1 MLKSVAP
8 YIGKYKKYTVIASV
22 LTTLGIIANVAP
34 YFFLYQLILPLTRH
48 QLPDFH
54 FIVVRVLLIFA
65 CLAFYAI
72 SYTTGLCFSHV
83 SAYNTLKNIR
93 ISLKSKL
100 ENQPLGN
107 IKEMGTG
114 QIKRVFTD
122 DIDQIELLLAHA
134 IPEGIANLL
143 VPLIVLIAMFIVDWR
158 LALLTL
164 AIIPIGVFAMSMMM
178 KAGMS
183 KMGAYYE
190 SAKKMNN
197 TIIEYVNGMEAIKV
211 FNKDG
216 DSFRRF
222 GDAVRG
228 YRDFTLAWYKVCWP
242 WMAVYNST
250 LPCLAFFTL
259 PIGALL
265 VLNDTIDLSQLL
277 LVLCMSFSIGSS
289 ILRALSFGGKIP
301 QLDYKIAELEKMMNG
316 DAIKQGTHGFEG
328 KNYDIEFSN
337 VRFTY
342 KKNLA
347 HGFETSN
354 DVSDSNK
361 NDFALAK
368 SNEPSA
374 RSDRKLYNTLLTQRA
389 NPCDNEVLH
398 GINLTLKQGTT
409 TALIGESGSGKS
421 TLAKLLVH
429 FYDLDSGSI
438 KIGGQDITDMS
449 IEALNN
455 QISYV
460 AQEQFLFNT
469 SLYENILIGRPTA
482 SREEVLDAA
491 HRAQCDEF
499 LARFPKGI
507 DTMAGDSGK
516 QLSGGERQRISLARA
531 ILKNAPVIVLDEATA
546 FMDPEN
552 EEKMNAAIAEIVKD
566 KTVIV
571 IAHRLSS
578 IKNADKICVLK
589 AGNVIAEGTHDEL
602 MKNCE
607 EFQKLWAASTAAANW
622 KI

>member
-1 MLKSVAP
+1 MIKSVAP
-8 YIGKYKKYTVIASV
+8 YIGKYKKYTVLASI
-22 LTTLGIIANVAP
+22 LTTLGIIANVIP
-34 YFFLYQLILPLTRH
+34 YFFLYQLILPLTQH
-48 QLPDFH
+48 QLPDSKFVL
-54 FIVVRVLLIFA
+54 IRVGLILL
-65 CLAFYAI
+65 CEVLYSVLYSSGLA
-72 SYTTGLCFSHV
+72 SSHV

-93 ISLKSKL
+93 IALKGKL

-107 IKEMGTG
+107 IKELGTG

-134 IPEGIANLL
+134 IPEGIANIMVPCL
-143 VPLIVLIAMFIVDWR
+143 VILASFFIDWR
-158 LALLTL
+158 LALLTI
-164 AIIPIGVFAMSMMM
+164 ATIPVGAFGMAMMM
-178 KAGMS
+178 KAGMTL
-183 KMGAYYE
+183 MGPYYD

-222 GDAVRG
+222 GEAVRN
-228 YRDFTLAWYKVCWP
+228 YRDFTLDWYKACWP
-242 WMAVYNST
+242 WMAVYNSI
-250 LPCLAFFTL
+250 LPCFALFTL
-259 PIGALL
+259 PIGGLM
-265 VLNDTIDLSQLL
+265 VLSGSVTLSQLV
-277 LVLCMSFSIGSS
+277 LVLCMSFAIGPA

-301 QLDYKIAELEKMMNG
+301 QLNYKIAELEKMIK
-316 DAIKQGTHGFEG
+316 DDPIKQGERGFEG
-328 KNYDIEFSN
+328 KNYDIEFKD
-337 VRFTY
+337 VRFSY
-342 KKNLA
+342 SKDFRAGDN
-347 HGFETSN
+347 
-354 DVSDSNK
+354 SDN
-361 NDFALAK
+361 NGAGQEAQK
-368 SNEPSA
+368 SSEPQSSQNA
-374 RSDRKLYNTLLTQRA
+374 EAQKEAQ
-389 NPCDNEVLH
+389 PKEVLH
-398 GINLTLKQGTT
+398 GINLTMKQGTT

-429 FYDLDSGSI
+429 FYDVKSGSI
-438 KIGGQDITDMS
+438 SIGGQKITDMT

-469 SLYENILIGRPTA
+469 TLYENILIGRPDA
-482 SREEVLDAA
+482 NREEVLDAA

-499 LARFPKGI
+499 LERFPDGI
-507 DTMAGDSGK
+507 DTKAGDSGK

-552 EEKMNAAIAEIVKD
+552 EEKMNAAISEIIKD

-589 AGNVIAEGTHDEL
+589 EGDLIAEGTHEQLIKDCDEY
-602 MKNCE
+602 KT
-607 EFQKLWAASTAAANW
+607 LWAASTAAANW
-622 KI
+622 RIS

>member
-54 FIVVRVLLIFA
+54 FVVVRVLLIFA

-143 VPLIVLIAMFIVDWR
+143 VPLIVIIAMFIVDWR

-164 AIIPIGVFAMSMMM
+164 AIIPVGVFAMSMMM
-178 KAGMS
+178 KAGMI

-265 VLNDTIDLSQLL
+265 VLNGTIDLSQLL

-316 DAIKQGTHGFEG
+316 EAIKQGTHSFEG
-328 KNYDIEFSN
+328 KNYDIEFKDVKFS
-337 VRFTY
+337 Y
-342 KKNLA
+342 KKGEA
-347 HGFETSN
+347 S
-354 DVSDSNK
+354 
-361 NDFALAK
+361 
-368 SNEPSA
+368 PSLQPA
-374 RSDRKLYNTLLTQRA
+374 SQSSATPTA
-389 NPCDNEVLH
+389 GVTPATPPSVEVLH

-469 SLYENILIGRPTA
+469 SLYENILIGRPNAT
-482 SREEVLDAA
+482 REEVLDAA

-589 AGNVIAEGTHDEL
+589 AGNVISEGTHEEL

>member
-1 MLKSVAP
+1 MISSVAP
-8 YIGKYKKYTVIASV
+8 YIGKYKKYTVIASI
-22 LTTLGIIANVAP
+22 LTTLGIIANVVP
-34 YFFLYQLILPLTRH
+34 YFFLYQLIVPLT
-48 QLPDFH
+48 QGELPEFQ
-54 FIVVRVLLIFA
+54 FVMVRVAAIFV
-65 CLAFYAI
+65 CLALYAI
-72 SYTTGLCFSHV
+72 LYSRGLAFSHI

-93 ISLKSKL
+93 ISLKDKL
-100 ENQPLGN
+100 EKQPLGN
-107 IKEMGTG
+107 IKELGTG

-134 IPEGIANLL
+134 IPEGIANITIPCVVLL
-143 VPLIVLIAMFIVDWR
+143 AMFIVDWR

-164 AIIPIGVFAMSMMM
+164 ATVPLGILAMSMMM

-222 GDAVRG
+222 GEAVRG
-228 YRDFTLAWYKVCWP
+228 YRDFTLDWYKVCWP
-242 WMAVYNST
+242 WMALYNSI
-250 LPCLAFFTL
+250 LPCLALFTL
-259 PIGALL
+259 PFGGIL
-265 VLNDTIDLSQLL
+265 VLGGKIALSQLI
-277 LVLCMSFSIGSS
+277 LVLCMSFAVGPA

-301 QLDYKIAELEKMMNG
+301 QLNYKIAELEKMMNG
-316 DAIKQGTHGFEG
+316 EPVKDGTKAFEG
-328 KNYDIEFSN
+328 KNYDVEFKN
-337 VRFTY
+337 VKFSY
-342 KKNLA
+342 KKDCRV
-347 HGFETSN
+347 EPDN
-354 DVSDSNK
+354 DKNGNSACHPEDSNSHPE
-361 NDFALAK
+361 LV
-368 SNEPSA
+368 SGS
-374 RSDRKLYNTLLTQRA
+374 SS
-389 NPCDNEVLH
+389 EVLH
-398 GINLTLKQGTT
+398 GINLSLKQGTT

-438 KIGGQDITDMS
+438 SIGGQNITDMT

-469 SLYENILIGRPTA
+469 SLYENILIGRPDAT
-482 SREEVLDAA
+482 REEVLDAA

-607 EFQKLWAASTAAANW
+607 EFQKLWKASTAAANW

>member
-1 MLKSVAP
+1 MIKSVAP
-8 YIGKYKKYTVIASV
+8 YIGKYKKYTVIASF
-22 LTTLGIIANVAP
+22 LTTLGIIANVVP
-34 YFFLYQLILPLTRH
+34 YFILYQLIVPITQN
-48 QLPDFH
+48 QLPDFK
-54 FIVVRVLLIFA
+54 FVAVRVAAIFV
-65 CLAFYAI
+65 CLALYAI
-72 SYTTGLCFSHV
+72 LYSRGLAFSHI

-93 ISLKSKL
+93 ISLKSRL

-107 IKEMGTG
+107 IKELGTG

-134 IPEGIANLL
+134 IPEGIANIT
-143 VPLIVLIAMFIVDWR
+143 VPVVVVVAMFFVDWR

-164 AIIPIGVFAMSMMM
+164 ATVPLGILAMSMMM
-178 KAGMS
+178 KAGMA

-216 DSFRRF
+216 DSFKRF

-242 WMAVYNST
+242 WMALYNSI
-250 LPCLAFFTL
+250 LPCLALFTL
-259 PIGALL
+259 PFGGLL
-265 VLNDTIDLSQLL
+265 VLKGAINLSQLV
-277 LVLCMSFSIGSS
+277 LVLCMSFAVGPA
-289 ILRALSFGGKIP
+289 ILRALSFAGKIP

-316 DAIKQGTHGFEG
+316 EPIKAGSHSFEG
-328 KNYDIEFSN
+328 KNYDVEFRD
-337 VRFTY
+337 VRFSYNRHTE
-342 KKNLA
+342 L
-347 HGFETSN
+347 
-354 DVSDSNK
+354 VSGSP
-361 NDFALAK
+361 
-368 SNEPSA
+368 SNEMLKQVQHDS
-374 RSDRKLYNTLLTQRA
+374 
-389 NPCDNEVLH
+389 EVLH
-398 GINLTLKQGTT
+398 GINLSLKQGTT

-438 KIGGQDITDMS
+438 SIGGQDITDMS

-455 QISYV
+455 RISYV

-469 SLYENILIGRPTA
+469 SLYENILIGRPDA

-491 HRAQCDEF
+491 RRAQCDEF

-552 EEKMNAAIAEIVKD
+552 EEKMNAAINEIIKD

-589 AGNVIAEGTHDEL
+589 EGNVIAEGSHTSL
-602 MKNCE
+602 NKNCE
-607 EFQKLWAASTAAANW
+607 EYQKLWKASTAAANW
-622 KI
+622 RIS

>member
-54 FIVVRVLLIFA
+54 FVVVRVLLIFA

-265 VLNDTIDLSQLL
+265 VLNGTIDLSQLL

-328 KNYDIEFSN
+328 KNYDIEFKDVKFS
-337 VRFTY
+337 Y
-342 KKNLA
+342 KKSA
-347 HGFETSN
+347 VVEPVETTNEEKSAV
-354 DVSDSNK
+354 VSTS
-361 NDFALAK
+361 
-368 SNEPSA
+368 STTVS
-374 RSDRKLYNTLLTQRA
+374 S
-389 NPCDNEVLH
+389 EVLH
-398 GINLTLKQGTT
+398 DINLTLKQGTT

-482 SREEVLDAA
+482 TREEVLDAA
-491 HRAQCDEF
+491 RRAQCDEF

-589 AGNVIAEGTHDEL
+589 AGNVIAEGTHEEL

-607 EFQKLWAASTAAANW
+607 EFQKLWAASTAAAEW
-622 KI
+622 RI

>member
-1 MLKSVAP
+1 MLNSVAP

-54 FIVVRVLLIFA
+54 FVVVRVLLIFA

-143 VPLIVLIAMFIVDWR
+143 VPLIVILAMFIVDWR

-164 AIIPIGVFAMSMMM
+164 AIIPVGVFAMSMMM

-265 VLNDTIDLSQLL
+265 VLNGTIDLSQLL

-316 DAIKQGTHGFEG
+316 DAIKQGTHSFEG
-328 KNYDIEFSN
+328 KNYDIEFKDVKFS
-337 VRFTY
+337 Y
-342 KKNLA
+342 KKDCRVKPDNDK
-347 HGFETSN
+347 GSN
-354 DVSDSNK
+354 MSS
-361 NDFALAK
+361 
-368 SNEPSA
+368 SG
-374 RSDRKLYNTLLTQRA
+374 LTRGSS
-389 NPCDNEVLH
+389 EVLH

-469 SLYENILIGRPTA
+469 SLYENILIGRPDAT
-482 SREEVLDAA
+482 REEVLDAA
-491 HRAQCDEF
+491 RRAQCGEF

-602 MKNCE
+602 IKNCE

>member
-54 FIVVRVLLIFA
+54 YVVVRVLLIFA

-265 VLNDTIDLSQLL
+265 VLNGTIDLSQLL

-316 DAIKQGTHGFEG
+316 DAIKQGTHSFEG
-328 KNYDIEFSN
+328 KNYDIEFKD
-337 VRFTY
+337 VRFSY
-342 KKNLA
+342 KKGGSLPLA
-347 HGFETSN
+347 AR
-354 DVSDSNK
+354 VSEGNSVV
-361 NDFALAK
+361 
-368 SNEPSA
+368 SESERTTPSPRGEA
-374 RSDRKLYNTLLTQRA
+374 PKT
-389 NPCDNEVLH
+389 PEVLH

-482 SREEVLDAA
+482 TREEVLDAA
-491 HRAQCDEF
+491 RRAQCDEF

-589 AGNVIAEGTHDEL
+589 AGNVIAEGTHEEL